1 MYDDEMLCM
10 MMKIFKLKI
19 HYCIF
24 YRITIFIQNF
34 LIIKFLTEKYEENY
48 EGDFFKNVLNV
59 HVCEFIQNLNIY
71 KYIYIYYTYSKYNY
85 NFIF

>member
-1 MYDDEMLCM
+1 M
-10 MMKIFKLKI
+10 MMKMFKLKI

-59 HVCEFIQNLNIY
+59 DVCEFIQNLTTY
-71 KYIYIYYTYSKYNY
+71 KYIYIIHIQNIIITSFFKLYYNIKV
-85 NFIF
+85 